1 MKHER
6 IELPCLP
13 DIQNDKFIGGH
24 VVLYLTGD

>member
-13 DIQNDKFIGGH
+13 DIWNDKLIGGH
-24 VVLYLTGD
+24 EVLYLAGD